1 MRAHVRRSATCD
13 HWDVRPLVAR
23 AVNNR
28 LRLYR
33 NQDDTR
39 QDTGYRI
46 PQVPGIRFLPPDTAC
61 WNVLYKT
68 ETSFATR
75 NLLDSRFFEGGERHF
90 IDDSC

>member
-39 QDTGYRI
+39 QDTGYPTGTRYSFFT
-46 PQVPGIRFLPPDTAC
+46 PGRRLLEC
-61 WNVLYKT
+61 SLQN
-68 ETSFATR
+68 R
-75 NLLDSRFFEGGERHF
+75 NFVRNAKLA
-90 IDDSC
+90 